1 MAQFRRFERAIGGG
15 DVYVNVEQVTYVNT
29 NRGDGGG
36 THIHFGSESS
46 GVVVAGVPEDIM
58 KALGATT

>member
-46 GVVVAGVPEDIM
+46 GVVVVGVPEDIM